1 MKTLIISGNITHLS
15 HLPAGVECLLQV
27 FFPMSFAP
35 LTFSLFREAC
45 KLVPAIV
52 LYLIGV
58 VCNDALW
65 LAECPCDAELHAAV
79 AVAVVSLRCSVH
91 GLNQNHQHLL
101 WGSHAVVVI

>member
-1 MKTLIISGNITHLS
+1 MGI
-15 HLPAGVECLLQV
+15 
-27 FFPMSFAP
+27 AP
-35 LTFSLFREAC
+35 LTLCLFREAS
-45 KLVPAIV
+45 KFIAVVV
-52 LYLIGV
+52 LHLIGV